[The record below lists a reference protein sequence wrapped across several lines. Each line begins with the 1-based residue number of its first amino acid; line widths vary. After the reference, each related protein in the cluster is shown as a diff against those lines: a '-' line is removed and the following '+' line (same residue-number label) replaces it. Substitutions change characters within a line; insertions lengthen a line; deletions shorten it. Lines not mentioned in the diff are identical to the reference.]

1 MTCRVCGNSETSI
14 LPVGKYAEFFRLR
27 IDTTQDEFLLFS
39 RADSIPIRAATLP
52 VRALKKIGRMLWQP
66 KLKPAVPFR
75 TSMQACALCHS
86 ITPCHEYS
94 FENLLGLYH
103 DYRSETYDRD
113 RISVQPSY
121 AQIAKGV
128 GSNQVEIE
136 NRNAAVDRFLSRNS
150 SLFAGGA
157 MVDYGGSGGRLIP
170 PFAYREFERI
180 HIYAA
185 STPPLHPSVDARKVI
200 KLADLQAS
208 SYSFLTCMHVLEHV
222 GNPRA
227 LIIEA
232 ASLLAPGGLM
242 YIEVPH
248 ELTESVREDFE
259 RKIIDTPII
268 IHEHMNRFDRV
279 SVRTLVESIVGLKL
293 IDDAEDMVD
302 FGWISALVGRFLVR
316 KVK

>member
-1 MTCRVCGNSETSI
+1 
-14 LPVGKYAEFFRLR
+14 
-27 IDTTQDEFLLFS
+27 
-39 RADSIPIRAATLP
+39 
-52 VRALKKIGRMLWQP
+52 
-66 KLKPAVPFR
+66 
-75 TSMQACALCHS
+75 
-86 ITPCHEYS
+86 
-94 FENLLGLYH
+94 
-103 DYRSETYDRD
+103 
-113 RISVQPSY
+113 
-121 AQIAKGV
+121 
-128 GSNQVEIE
+128 
-136 NRNAAVDRFLSRNS
+136 
-150 SLFAGGA
+150 
-157 MVDYGGSGGRLIP
+157 MVDYGGSDGRLIP

-180 HIYAA
+180 HIYDA
-185 STPPLHPSVDARKVI
+185 STTPLHPSVDARKVI